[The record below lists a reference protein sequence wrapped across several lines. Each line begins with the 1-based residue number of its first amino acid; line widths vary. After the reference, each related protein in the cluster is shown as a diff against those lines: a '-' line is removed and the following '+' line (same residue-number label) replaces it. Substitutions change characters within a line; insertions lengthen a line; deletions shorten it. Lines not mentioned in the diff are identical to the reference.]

1 MVECRAL
8 SLRGGSVGT
17 CVCVCVC
24 LVSNP
29 PHRLHTHHHYHH
41 DVHTHGGDGEQS
53 KRIPS
58 VNKLTAPLSG
68 YKFDLMLWSNVWFYF
83 TFAGCLSYMK
93 LYMYMYITLPKKVT
107 NCCIP
112 QVQYT
117 LIIIIAANVP
127 VLAKCQIFPTAVR
140 WPDVKITFKNND

>member
-17 CVCVCVC
+17 CVCVCVWSATHPPTAYIHTTITTTMYTHTEGMA
-24 LVSNP
+24 SNP
-29 PHRLHTHHHYHH
+29 KGYPAWINWQPRSL
-41 DVHTHGGDGEQS
+41 DINLIWCCDEMS
-53 KRIPS
+53 DS
-58 VNKLTAPLSG
+58 VLP
-68 YKFDLMLWSNVWFYF
+68 
-83 TFAGCLSYMK
+83 SYMK

-117 LIIIIAANVP
+117 LIIIIIAANVP

>member
-17 CVCVCVC
+17 CVCVC

-29 PHRLHTHHHYHH
+29 PTAYIHTTITTTMYT
-41 DVHTHGGDGEQS
+41 HTERDGEQS

-68 YKFDLMLWSNVWFYF
+68 YKFDLML
-83 TFAGCLSYMK
+83 
-93 LYMYMYITLPKKVT
+93 
-107 NCCIP
+107 
-112 QVQYT
+112 
-117 LIIIIAANVP
+117 
-127 VLAKCQIFPTAVR
+127 
-140 WPDVKITFKNND
+140 